1 MSQDVLELRAW
12 FGVEF
17 LDPISLEVI
26 SRDLQVSLQDNPAQ
40 PILSSSGR
48 FAWRAESVAL
58 PSAVLIKSVSGRYAS
73 RRYPLEFAQP
83 AVGVPLFRLSLL
95 TAPSY
100 PFTSEVTLV
109 RGRLIEAAAP
119 ERVLGIGGA
128 EINLRWF
135 DRVQSDWQERDGPR
149 CVSSSAGYF
158 AAALPLPPA
167 ARPKREADQS
177 LSVRLLI
184 ERRDLAGPPQQRS
197 TAALTAIKESKQHTL
212 PDIVWSQCLPG

>member
-1 MSQDVLELRAW
+1 MSRDLLELRAW

-17 LDPISLEVI
+17 LDPITFDLV
-26 SRDLQVSLQDNPAQ
+26 SRDLQVSLQDNPTE

-48 FAWRAESVAL
+48 FAWRAQSAAL
-58 PSAVLIKSVSGRYAS
+58 PPAVLIKSVSGRYAA

-83 AVGVPLFRLSLL
+83 PGVPLFRLPLL
-95 TAPSY
+95 TTSSY
-100 PFTSEVTLV
+100 SFASELTLV
-109 RGRLIEAAAP
+109 RGRLIDAAAP
-119 ERVLGIGGA
+119 EAQALGIAGA

-158 AAALPLPPA
+158 AAALPLPPG

-212 PDIVWSQCLPG
+212 PDIVWSQL

>member
-17 LDPISLEVI
+17 LDPITLDLV
-26 SRDLQVSLQDNPAQ
+26 SRDLEVSLQDNPAQ

-48 FAWRAESVAL
+48 FAWRAQSAAL
-58 PSAVLIKSVSGRYAS
+58 PPAVLIKSVSGRYAAW
-73 RRYPLEFAQP
+73 RYPLEFAQP
-83 AVGVPLFRLSLL
+83 PAGVPLLRLSLL

-100 PFTSEVTLV
+100 PFATEMTLV
-109 RGRLIEAAAP
+109 RGRLIEAVASAK
-119 ERVLGIGGA
+119 LGIGGA

-158 AAALPLPPA
+158 AAALPLPPG

-197 TAALTAIKESKQHTL
+197 TPPLTAIKESKQHAL
-212 PDIVWSQCLPG
+212 PDIVWGQL